1 MEKVQ
6 VFLMFYPIDWERH
19 TFEDMTSNEIID
31 FVKKHGTDNVKF
43 AKWGDVTDWDWSDA
57 NYDADLFND
66 WDDTEDEDVE
76 KECRELCKH
85 LKLDKKMVKE
95 HWCYPV
101 TKNMVDVILKTN

>member
-1 MEKVQ
+1 MEKVP

-31 FVKKHGTDNVKF
+31 FVKERGTDDVKF
-43 AKWGDVTDWDWSDA
+43 VKWGDVTDWDWSDA

-76 KECRELCKH
+76 NECRELCEY
-85 LKLDKKMVKE
+85 LKLDKKTVKD

-101 TKNMVDVILKTN
+101 TKNMVDVILQAK

>member
-19 TFEDMTSNEIID
+19 IFDNMTSNEIIN
-31 FVKKHGTDNVKF
+31 FVKERGVEDVRF
-43 AKWGDVTDWDWSDA
+43 VEWGDITDWDWSEA

-85 LKLDKKMVKE
+85 LKLDKKMVKG

>member
-31 FVKKHGTDNVKF
+31 FVKKHGTDDVKF
-43 AKWGDVTDWDWSDA
+43 YKWGDVTDWDWSDA

-66 WDDTEDEDVE
+66 WDDMSEDYVIAD
-76 KECRELCKH
+76 CKKMCKK
-85 LKLDKKMVKE
+85 LKLDKNTVKD